1 MTNKKVDNTRRNF
14 LKTIT
19 AATACSLLAGT
30 GEGGSVQT
38 AHAATPSGKV
48 SQKSKYPQ
56 VPRRILGKTGIS
68 VSVLNHGLMYNIL
81 DNQATLKRGL
91 MWGVD
96 FWDTA
101 HMYAGGNSELGV
113 GKFITRNPDV
123 RKSLYIVSKA
133 SYATTIDER
142 EERLKTSLKRMNTDY
157 IDLYYGIHALSDPD
171 DLNNELKS
179 WAMDAKKR
187 GLIRHFGFST
197 HRNMSD
203 CLKKAAELDWIDAI
217 MTSYNFR
224 LMQDRKLNK
233 AIDRCRKANIGL
245 IAMKTQGKTI
255 RSKQDRKLTDHFL
268 ATGYTDGQA
277 KLKAVLEDKRFASV
291 CITMQSGA
299 LLVSNVAAALDKVK
313 LSSSDKTKLQEHAVA
328 TSSDFCSGCGTICD
342 RTVDGAPISDVMR
355 YLMYYHSYGEKE
367 KARKLFAEIDHRD
380 RKKLAEADFS
390 AIEQR
395 CPQKLPIGHLVQEAV
410 ELLG

>member
-1 MTNKKVDNTRRNF
+1 MKNKNVDNTRRNF

-19 AATACSLLAGT
+19 AVTACSILAGT
-30 GEGGSVQT
+30 GEGGPVQT
-38 AHAATPSGKV
+38 AHAVTPSAKTPP
-48 SQKSKYPQ
+48 KSKYPQ

-81 DNQATLKRGL
+81 DNQAALKRGL
-91 MWGVD
+91 LRGID

-113 GKFITRNPDV
+113 GKFLSRNSGK
-123 RKSLYIVSKA
+123 RNSLFIVSKA
-133 SYATTIDER
+133 SYASTVDEI
-142 EERLKTSLKRMNTDY
+142 EERLKTSLERMNTDY
-157 IDLYYGIHALSDPD
+157 IDLYFGIHALSDPD

-187 GLIRHFGFST
+187 GLIRYFGFST
-197 HRNMSD
+197 HRNMGD

-217 MTSYNFR
+217 MTPYNFR
-224 LMQDRKLNK
+224 LMQDNRLNT
-233 AIDRCRKANIGL
+233 AIDRCHDANIGL
-245 IAMKTQGKTI
+245 IAMKSQAKTI
-255 RSKQDRKLTDHFL
+255 RSEQDKKLTDHFL
-268 ATGYTDGQA
+268 ASGYTDGQA

-313 LSSSDKTKLQEHAVA
+313 LSSSDRTKLHEHAVA
-328 TSSDFCSGCGTICD
+328 TSNDFCSGCGVICD

-355 YLMYYHSYGEKE
+355 YLMYYHSYGDKE
-367 KARKLFAEIDHRD
+367 KARRLFAEIDRRD
-380 RKKLAEADFS
+380 RKKLAEADFT

-395 CPQKLPIGHLVQEAV
+395 CPQNLPIGHLVREAV